1 MSQRNFLLNK
11 IGLIMSAG
19 LAMGSYAQQLEQVE
33 VVGSAVSGVDNGIK
47 DSEIEGSFGGTQSI
61 ADIARSVTPISEWLL
76 KQAAVNTLRD
86 LQRVAPNT
94 YSAAGFG
101 APSLPT
107 IRGQRGEVF
116 MGGLRRQ
123 VGNNGLGIPLS
134 FNSVGQINV
143 ARGTPSVILGA
154 TQRTGGFVDLQ
165 PKRPDLDRSFGS
177 LTLTAGQ
184 WDKYGTQLDYSELIE
199 PSRQAIRVSI
209 EHKNE
214 GSYYHHSNLDS
225 NNLFIAYRLL
235 PNAHSEWDL
244 SLEYYKVDWT
254 DNAGLNRPTQD
265 LIDHGRYVQGQGR
278 QANGSTVPGAGAV
291 IEPVG
296 LTKIS
301 RRNILADPLDVND
314 ASTLLL
320 HSRYQYSFNERLSL
334 INRTYFEHFE
344 REEIAQNSF
353 VEVIDGADTFENRS
367 EIYFDDTVFGL
378 NVRYN
383 DVLGFSQFSTE
394 ADLPIDLTGPISN
407 RRIPLTSEQKS
418 RLVELRPGVFVS
430 PGGQY
435 DVNGD
440 GDGDFLLSDTTDSTS
455 WQTGLFVQ
463 HKQNLHEQVWIT
475 AGIRGDWY
483 DVKAR
488 DPIAPQ
494 GITGA
499 RDSHSA
505 LLKSASFSVNYR
517 PLEAVTVYMTTAYSE
532 STSNSMAGGVTLS
545 ADNEINPLNFSTDN
559 TLYES
564 GIKYA
569 PDDSSWYG
577 DLAAFQQTRS
587 LRNRDGSNTGISTQ
601 GVELQLFYQGERG
614 WANMGASYLD
624 AQYDNST
631 STQDVAQVIDSF
643 SNARPDI
650 IVGTGRGA
658 PNAVTFARSDTRLQ
672 GIPRWAASF
681 AAGFRLNDVWS
692 VGGSG
697 VFTGSYPLDY
707 LQTVTIPEQFTLN
720 ANLEYRF
727 NQQRSSLR
735 LEVFNLT
742 NEENFTP
749 VHEGGYFGATLIF
762 PELPRYVD
770 LKLAHKF

>member
-1 MSQRNFLLNK
+1 MYSRKFFLNK
-11 IGLIMSAG
+11 MVLAMSAG
-19 LAMGSYAQQLEQVE
+19 FALSGQAQELEQVE
-33 VVGSAVSGVDNGIK
+33 VLGSSASAQEIGIK
-47 DSEIEGSFGGTQSI
+47 DSAIEGSFGNARSI

-76 KQAAVNTLRD
+76 REAAVTNLRD

-116 MGGLRRQ
+116 TGGLRRQ

-143 ARGTPSVILGA
+143 ARGTPSVILGS

-165 PKRPDLDRSFGS
+165 PKRPDLDQAFGA

-184 WDKYGTQLDYSELIE
+184 WDKYATQLDYSQLIE
-199 PSRQAIRVSI
+199 PSRQAVRVSV
-209 EHKNE
+209 EHRNE
-214 GSYYHHSNLDS
+214 GSYYNHSDLDS

-235 PNAHSEWDL
+235 PNAQSEWNL

-265 LIDHGRYVQGQGR
+265 LIDHGLYVQGQGR
-278 QANGSTVPGAGAV
+278 QPNGSTVPAAGAV
-291 IEPVG
+291 IEPTG
-296 LTKIS
+296 LVKIS
-301 RRNILADPLDVND
+301 RRNVLTDPLDINGAD
-314 ASTLLL
+314 TLLL
-320 HSRYQYSFNERLSL
+320 HSNYQYTFSEHLRL
-334 INRTYFEHFE
+334 INRTYFEHLE

-353 VEVIDGADTFENRS
+353 VEIIDGADTFENRS
-367 EIYFDDTVFGL
+367 EIYFHDTVFGL
-378 NVRYN
+378 DIRYN

-394 ADLPIDLTGPISN
+394 ADLPIDLTGPLSN
-407 RRIPLTSEQKS
+407 RRIPLTDEQKQ

-435 DVNGD
+435 DINGD
-440 GDGDFLLSDTTDSTS
+440 STGDFLLSDTTDSTS
-455 WQTGLFVQ
+455 WQTGLFAQ
-463 HKQNLHEQVWIT
+463 HKQNFSEQFWVT

-488 DPIAPQ
+488 DPLAPQ
-494 GITGA
+494 GVVRA
-499 RDSHSA
+499 RDSHSE
-505 LLKSASFSVNYR
+505 LLKSGSLSANYR
-517 PLEAVTVYMTTAYSE
+517 PLEAVTFYATAAYSE
-532 STSNSMAGGVTLS
+532 STSNSIAGGVALS
-545 ADNEINPLNFSTDN
+545 ADNEINPLNFATDN
-559 TLYES
+559 TLYET

-569 PDDSSWYG
+569 PDDSPWYG
-577 DLAAFQQTRS
+577 DLAVFKQTRS

-601 GVELQLFYQGERG
+601 GVEFQLFYQGERS
-614 WANMGASYLD
+614 WLNMGASYLD
-624 AQYDNST
+624 ARYDNST
-631 STQDVAQVIDSF
+631 AVQDVAQVADSF
-643 SNARPDI
+643 GNSRPDI
-650 IVGTGRGA
+650 ILGTGRGA
-658 PNAVTFARSDTRLQ
+658 PNTITFAPSDARLQ
-672 GIPRWAASF
+672 GIPRWTASF
-681 AAGFRLNDVWS
+681 AAGYQLSDAWS

-707 LQTVTIPEQFTLN
+707 LQTVTVPEQFTLN

-727 NQQRSSLR
+727 NRRYSSIR

-742 NEENFTP
+742 DEENFTP
-749 VHEGGYFGATLIF
+749 VHEGGFFGSTLVF
-762 PELPRYVD
+762 PELPRHVD
-770 LKLAHKF
+770 LKLTHRF